1 MSARICPPCTAS
13 CNQGRS
19 CPARDPIAPRFHRS
33 LQDAFPGTSSEIE
46 DADTRP
52 MDREDR
58 IVTVACAVTALAVLF
73 LVVFA

>member
-1 MSARICPPCTAS
+1 MSCAA
-13 CNQGRS
+13 CNFNCRQGRDCS
-19 CPARDPIAPRFHRS
+19 TSDPIAPRHPRT
-33 LQDAFPGTSSEIE
+33 LAEAFPGTSSAIE

>member
-1 MSARICPPCTAS
+1 MSARICPPCGHA

-33 LQDAFPGTSSEIE
+33 LRDAFPGTSREIE

-58 IVTVACAVTALAVLF
+58 LVMWACIAVAAIVLALGVL
-73 LVVFA
+73 